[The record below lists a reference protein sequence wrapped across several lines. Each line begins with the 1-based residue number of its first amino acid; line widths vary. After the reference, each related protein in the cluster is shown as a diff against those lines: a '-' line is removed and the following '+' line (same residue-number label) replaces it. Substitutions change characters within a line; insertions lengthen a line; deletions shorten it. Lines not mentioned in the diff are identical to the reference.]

1 MRQGY
6 FPQLIRYLGIL
17 AIGLALS
24 PMLRADESILIGVVP
39 QFEARKLHQIW
50 QPIIDELSTRTGKKF
65 ELSGSPTIVDFER
78 QLLEGK
84 FDFAYMNPY
93 HFIMAQQAQGYNPVV
108 RDTSRKLSGIL
119 VVKNDSGIDS
129 PKQLDGKTL
138 AFPAPNA
145 LGASLQM
152 RQELTDLFG
161 ITFTPNYVK
170 THDSVYLN
178 VMFNKAAAGGGV
190 GKTLQQQKDSVK
202 SALKVIHK
210 TKPVAPHP
218 VAAHPRVAQALVD
231 SVRETFLQMSNS
243 DEGKA
248 LLEQIPMRIAGAS
261 TAADYEELISMK
273 LERFYV
279 QPE

>member
-24 PMLRADESILIGVVP
+24 PLLRADESILIGVVP

-202 SALKVIHK
+202 NALKVIHK

-248 LLEQIPMRIAGAS
+248 LLEQIPMRVAGAS